1 MKNITSSNSFEKLYD
16 LQIQCPDLS
25 PIIKAMVAGNFNC
38 LKSYLG
44 AFPLDVQDAVIA
56 ASTPEGTLP
65 AFLERYGDYKGAN
78 PMENAWFRSLLKREY
93 YYDQLVAYTMDAV
106 NQESPY
112 RHAIAGSFLLVRAA
126 WDWRYIDQLTPEL
139 ALFLIRYYSKSCLK
153 LLVDYLPITPLY
165 SQVWRKYVRRM
176 TLIGFEDVL
185 KQSRHAGEAI
195 DYFGL

>member
-1 MKNITSSNSFEKLYD
+1 MKNITTSNSFEKLYA
-16 LQIQCPDLS
+16 LQTRYPDLS
-25 PIIKAMVAGNFNC
+25 PIIKAMVAGTFNY

-56 ASTPEGTLP
+56 AATPEGTLP

-78 PMENAWFRSLLKREY
+78 PMENAWFRSLLKRER
-93 YYDQLVAYTMDAV
+93 YYDQLVTYTIDAV
-106 NQESPY
+106 NQASPY
-112 RHAIAGSFLLVRAA
+112 QHAIAGSFLLVRAA

-153 LLVDYLPITPLY
+153 LLVDHLPITPLY
-165 SQVWRKYVRRM
+165 TQVWRKYVRRM
-176 TLIGFEDVL
+176 TLIGFEEVL
-185 KQSRHAGEAI
+185 KQSSHAQEAM

>member
-1 MKNITSSNSFEKLYD
+1 MKNITESYSFDKLYD

-25 PIIKAMVAGNFNC
+25 PIVKTIVAGHFNC
-38 LKSYLG
+38 LKSYLDY
-44 AFPLDVQDAVIA
+44 FPLDIQDAVIA
-56 ASTPEGTLP
+56 ATTPEGTLP
-65 AFLERYGDYKGAN
+65 AFLERYGDYKGVN
-78 PMENAWFRSLLKREY
+78 PMENAWFRSLLKRER
-93 YYDQLVAYTMDAV
+93 YYDQLVAYTMNAV
-106 NQESPY
+106 NQASPY
-112 RHAIAGSFLLVRAA
+112 QHAIAGSFLLVRAA

-185 KQSRHAGEAI
+185 KQSSHAQEAMG
-195 DYFGL
+195 YFDL

>member
-1 MKNITSSNSFEKLYD
+1 MKTITSSNSFEKLYD
-16 LQIQCPDLS
+16 LQTQYPDLS
-25 PIIKAMVAGNFNC
+25 PIVKAMVAGHFNY

-56 ASTPEGTLP
+56 AATPEGTLP
-65 AFLERYGDYKGAN
+65 AFLERYGDYKGVH

-93 YYDQLVAYTMDAV
+93 YYDQLVTYTMDAV

-185 KQSRHAGEAI
+185 KQSGHAGEAMG
-195 DYFGL
+195 YFGL